1 MRINK
6 EYINYRVKHINVVKY
21 RENLH
26 RAHKNN
32 RIKSRSITGIS
43 ISILKKEKIIKDSCL
58 TSKHQLIN

>member
-6 EYINYRVKHINVVKY
+6 ECINYRVKNINVVKY

-26 RAHKNN
+26 RAHRNN

-43 ISILKKEKIIKDSCL
+43 ISVPEKKNIIKDSCL